1 MGLYN
6 PYRIRKTQGLWVC
19 IILIGLGQPKV
30 CVNLFG
36 IGKSIK
42 LLFKRGGKRKKKNL
56 TLENFIR
63 FSF

>member
-6 PYRIRKTQGLWVC
+6 PYSTMKTQGLWVC
-19 IILIGLGQPKV
+19 IILIGLGKTKV

-36 IGKSIK
+36 IGEPMK
-42 LLFKRGGKRKKKNL
+42 LYLKEVEKEKIL
-56 TLENFIR
+56 TLESFIR